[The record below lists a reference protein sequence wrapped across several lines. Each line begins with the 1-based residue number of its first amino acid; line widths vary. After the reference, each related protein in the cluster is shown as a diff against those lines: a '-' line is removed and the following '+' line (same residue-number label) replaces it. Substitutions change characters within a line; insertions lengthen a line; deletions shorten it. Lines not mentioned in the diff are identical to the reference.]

1 MELLPWAF
9 GRQMV
14 SCFLGN
20 SLVRFSDVSEK
31 RYRRY
36 SEHIALP
43 GVKWSENNASAQDIV
58 RCFGMFHA
66 APASLLLLLLEPG
79 VHRQMTRAV
88 NVLLPVGAAAEDLRA
103 VLVLGLGPALA
114 KAILEKCASLHS
126 RACVSLYISNQE
138 FCSITR
144 ELVGSGR
151 SRWLSARVPFLPLW
165 AARHHFLYSNFGS
178 STVCCS
184 CLCYPAME
192 QSSRHSGSA
201 VHVQS
206 PEQSDEPRAG
216 CAAALAA
223 ISRFGSEQR
232 SGGLRRPGALHRG
245 FPHSSFVAP
254 SPNLKYKAL

>member
-126 RACVSLYISNQE
+126 RACVFPI
-138 FCSITR
+138 
-144 ELVGSGR
+144 
-151 SRWLSARVPFLPLW
+151 
-165 AARHHFLYSNFGS
+165 HF
-178 STVCCS
+178 
-184 CLCYPAME
+184 
-192 QSSRHSGSA
+192 Q
-201 VHVQS
+201 
-206 PEQSDEPRAG
+206 PRALQHHTGTG
-216 CAAALAA
+216 CLGEIPLAVC
-223 ISRFGSEQR
+223 
-232 SGGLRRPGALHRG
+232 SGP
-245 FPHSSFVAP
+245 FP
-254 SPNLKYKAL
+254 SPLGSTAPLSIL

>member
-1 MELLPWAF
+1 
-9 GRQMV
+9 MV

-151 SRWLSARVPFLPLW
+151 SRWLSLGSLSFPSGQHGTAFYTLILGAAPSAARAFVTQLWSRALGTLGVLCTYRAQSRATSPGLGVLLPL
-165 AARHHFLYSNFGS
+165 L
-178 STVCCS
+178 
-184 CLCYPAME
+184 P
-192 QSSRHSGSA
+192 SRVSA
-201 VHVQS
+201 QNS
-206 PEQSDEPRAG
+206 IAG
-216 CAAALAA
+216 
-223 ISRFGSEQR
+223 G
-232 SGGLRRPGALHRG
+232 
-245 FPHSSFVAP
+245 
-254 SPNLKYKAL
+254 